1 MKKLTLLLCFI
12 IGQSLMAQVGIG
24 NTNPQ
29 SKLDIS
35 ASNPTAPAN
44 TDGILIPRID
54 NFPAS
59 NPTATQDGMMV
70 FYTGTARS
78 GKGFY
83 YWDNSITDW
92 VYAIGGADTDWTEV
106 GADIERQ
113 SGDVYIGDANTTDNN
128 LYISNR
134 IFDWDDTSYWLKPN
148 SQSALSTLQIDNGT
162 SSNPSLHFLSDNTTG
177 ISGGTSYI
185 NMVTDGVTRHQFTDK
200 GQLEFFFKQSVL
212 LGRNA
217 GENLSATF
225 NDAVFIGEDAGRETT
240 TGSGNIALGRSALV
254 SNTTGSNNISM
265 GSYSMTQNTTGIEN
279 IGLGASSLSKVTGSY
294 NVAIGSGAGNI
305 DVNSTQNTYIGRSAG
320 GGTPAQNFSRTG
332 NVFIGTFA
340 GYGQNMSNRLFIE
353 NSSATTP
360 LIYGE
365 FDNDVVR
372 VNGELQVNNPTTT
385 GYRLPTVDGTANQI
399 IATDG
404 AGQLSFIDASD
415 NQTIDYLT
423 LSGTTLQLSLEDDG
437 EAPQT
442 VDLSSLSAGDNDWY
456 EVGTSVAPNAITDN
470 IFTNGDVGIGS
481 SNIGLYTTASR
492 TLTVGP
498 NPTASPVDPTFI
510 EIVGATGM
518 TNSSVGGIHF
528 ENLNGSSNGD
538 GVAKIEAILNGSTSF
553 AGHLLFYTGNNS
565 GNLTEKM
572 RIEDT
577 GDVGIGVTN
586 PSATLD
592 VVGSFQYE
600 DGNEANGHI
609 LRSDV
614 NGNASWVNPNTVFTD
629 TDTDNQQIDIFN
641 LSGTTLQLSLQDD
654 GMATQTVDLSSLS
667 TSDSDW
673 FVQATTNN
681 STNINDNIYTQG
693 NVGIGLNTPAT
704 RLHVDG
710 GTTPF
715 RVDVSGTETLVLNN
729 NTLEL
734 KNTNSSTYVGEI
746 VGLNATG
753 ANNTGLGYAALRN
766 VTTGTNNTA
775 IGSGSLDAITTASN
789 NTSIGANALTGN
801 GSGENNVAIGVSSL
815 ASNSSG
821 ENNVAVG
828 YQALTSNTT
837 QGSNNALG
845 YRALASNTNGFGNS
859 AFGYL
864 ALESNTTADRNVAF
878 GNQALRA
885 QTTGG
890 FDNVALGYFSL
901 NNNTTGDDN
910 VAVGSQ
916 ALMAN
921 TVSRFNVAIGSDA
934 LASTTAN
941 GQNVAVGHEALTA
954 NTASWNTAMGYR
966 ALTANTTGQYNV
978 SIGHSAL
985 LANTVGSGNS
995 AMGYQAAGNFN
1006 NNGVTAIGYQSLA
1019 NGTGAENTSIGY
1031 RSMATATAGTENVS
1045 IGHQSMELATTA
1057 SQNVSIGYLS
1067 LGGAA
1072 TTGNRNVSIGR
1083 RSMFSNTTGGD
1094 NVAVGYATLSDNTT
1108 GYDNTAVGGAALI
1121 ENTTGIANTA
1131 LGEIALEN
1139 NTTGSNN
1146 VGVGKYSGRLNVSG
1160 NDNTYIGTDAGH
1172 NSTGS
1177 SNVHLGYRAGFN
1189 NGNSNRLYIDNSD
1202 TASPLI
1208 YGTFNT
1214 NEVGINWN
1222 SATALP
1228 NTLSVNGN
1236 ASKSAAGAWLANSDR
1251 RLKKNIETIA
1261 DEKALEKL
1269 LSLRGVTYEWDDN
1282 QTGIERPEGIQYG
1295 FIAQELM
1302 EVFPEKVTKDG
1313 LGFYQTAYGDYDA
1326 VFVQAIKALHNKI
1339 NNLENE
1345 NQQLKEQL
1353 KQFQNL
1359 EARLSVLE
1367 NISNP
1372 INETVEVKN
1381 SKE

>member
-1 MKKLTLLLCFI
+1 MKRLVLSLCLI
-12 IGQSLMAQVGIG
+12 IGHITFAQVGIG

-29 SKLDIS
+29 SSLDIS
-35 ASNPTAPAN
+35 ASNTTNPAY
-44 TDGILIPRID
+44 TDGLLIPRID
-54 NFPAS
+54 NFPTS

-70 FYTGTARS
+70 FYTGTAHS

-92 VYAIGGADTDWTEV
+92 VYAVGGADNDWFEMGGTSVPNSINDNIYHNGRAAIGTNNSTDYSANPFRVNIEDGGSDFGGLAVTSNQGYTALKVNTFGNFSTGGVSAGLSLRSETTGTRNKINFYNTLAGSGTGMTAQRNWFISSSNYTSETGIRNDLDGSSSGEKYGIYNDISGS
-106 GADIERQ
+106 GAGNKYGSYNYILNTAGGTHYGVY
-113 SGDVYIGDANTTDNN
+113 SNALKSGSYSGYFLGDVYIGTNITNG
-128 LYISNR
+128 Y
-134 IFDWDDTSYWLKPN
+134 
-148 SQSALSTLQIDNGT
+148 TL
-162 SSNPSLHFLSDNTTG
+162 
-177 ISGGTSYI
+177 
-185 NMVTDGVTRHQFTDK
+185 
-200 GQLEFFFKQSVL
+200 
-212 LGRNA
+212 
-217 GENLSATF
+217 
-225 NDAVFIGEDAGRETT
+225 
-240 TGSGNIALGRSALV
+240 
-254 SNTTGSNNISM
+254 
-265 GSYSMTQNTTGIEN
+265 
-279 IGLGASSLSKVTGSY
+279 
-294 NVAIGSGAGNI
+294 
-305 DVNSTQNTYIGRSAG
+305 
-320 GGTPAQNFSRTG
+320 
-332 NVFIGTFA
+332 
-340 GYGQNMSNRLFIE
+340 
-353 NSSATTP
+353 
-360 LIYGE
+360 
-365 FDNDVVR
+365 
-372 VNGELQVNNPTTT
+372 PTT
-385 GYRLPTVDGTANQI
+385 DGTANQI
-399 IATDG
+399 LRTNG
-404 AGQLSFIDASD
+404 
-415 NQTIDYLT
+415 
-423 LSGTTLQLSLEDDG
+423 SGTT
-437 EAPQT
+437 
-442 VDLSSLSAGDNDWY
+442 
-456 EVGTSVAPNAITDN
+456 
-470 IFTNGDVGIGS
+470 
-481 SNIGLYTTASR
+481 
-492 TLTVGP
+492 
-498 NPTASPVDPTFI
+498 
-510 EIVGATGM
+510 
-518 TNSSVGGIHF
+518 
-528 ENLNGSSNGD
+528 
-538 GVAKIEAILNGSTSF
+538 
-553 AGHLLFYTGNNS
+553 
-565 GNLTEKM
+565 
-572 RIEDT
+572 
-577 GDVGIGVTN
+577 
-586 PSATLD
+586 
-592 VVGSFQYE
+592 
-600 DGNEANGHI
+600 
-609 LRSDV
+609 
-614 NGNASWVNPNTVFTD
+614 SWVNPNTVFTD
-629 TDTDNQQIDIFN
+629 TDNQTIDQLS
-641 LSGTTLQLSLQDD
+641 LSGSTLQLSLEDD
-654 GMATQTVDLSSLS
+654 GQAPQTVDLSSLS

-673 FVQATTNN
+673 YIQATTNA

-693 NVGIGLNTPAT
+693 NVGIGLNTPST

-715 RVDVSGTETLVLNN
+715 RVDVSGTERLLLNN
-729 NTLEL
+729 NTLEF
-734 KNTNSSTYVGEI
+734 KNTNFSTYLGEFAGI
-746 VGLNATG
+746 MATG
-753 ANNTGLGYAALRN
+753 DNNTAVGYVALRN
-766 VTTGTNNTA
+766 LTTGTNNTA
-775 IGSGSLDAITTASN
+775 IGSGSLDATTTASN
-789 NTSIGANALTGN
+789 NTSVGANALTGN

-885 QTTGG
+885 QIGGG

-901 NNNTTGDDN
+901 NTNTTGDDN

-916 ALMAN
+916 ALMTN
-921 TVSRFNVAIGSDA
+921 TTSRFNVAVGSDA
-934 LASTTAN
+934 LASTTTN

-954 NTASWNTAMGYR
+954 NTASWNTATGYR
-966 ALTANTTGQYNV
+966 ALTANTTGQYNIG
-978 SIGHSAL
+978 IGHSAL
-985 LANTVGSGNS
+985 LINTTGSGNN

-1006 NNGVTAIGYQSLA
+1006 NNGVTAIGHQSLA

-1031 RSMATATAGTENVS
+1031 RSMTTATAGTENVS

-1067 LGGAA
+1067 LGGAT

-1108 GYDNTAVGGAALI
+1108 GYDNTAVGGAALSD
-1121 ENTTGIANTA
+1121 NTTGISNTA

-1139 NTTGSNN
+1139 NTTGNNN
-1146 VGVGKYSGRLNVSG
+1146 VGIGKYSGRFNVNG
-1160 NDNTYIGTDAGH
+1160 NNNTYIGTDAGH

-1261 DEKALEKL
+1261 DENALEKL

-1359 EARLSVLE
+1359 EARLSTIEQIL
-1367 NISNP
+1367 NP
-1372 INETVEVKN
+1372 IHKTVEEQN